1 VHLIPVLALLAAAGD
16 QLRAPDSHVIT
27 VSVTPD
33 QSCPAAR
40 PVTEALAARLPGFV
54 LPHGQAARPGMLRLA
69 VTTDATGIR
78 IDLADPDGAPLLH
91 RVLAVAR
98 APGECAALADTI
110 ALIIERYWREV
121 GYDAPPLPPPTPPP
135 PPPPPPPPA
144 PAAPPAPSTV
154 VEKGHTAGP
163 DATAAGGTTRLS
175 FALSLAGRAGDGG
188 ARDASASAAL
198 GLEARVGLRLSAG
211 VANGTTAPIGDG
223 QADFRRYPLRFAA
236 YVPIRLSAGQLEP
249 GVGLNLDL
257 FSYATRNAGN
267 GVLHSPSMC
276 SGSLC
281 LGPGADLAL
290 GWSFAPVQH
299 VFIRALGRA
308 GAAKSYEFVAQNR
321 VNQNVAPIWRTPS
334 TYLEVAVESGL
345 WFP

>member
-1 VHLIPVLALLAAAGD
+1 VVQVVLTFALLLAAD
-16 QLRAPDSHVIT
+16 QLRAPDSHVIA

-40 PVTEALAARLPGFV
+40 QVTDALGARLPGFV

-69 VTTDATGIR
+69 VTTDASGIR

-98 APGECAALADTI
+98 APSECPALADTI

-121 GYDAPPLPPPTPPP
+121 GYDAPPLPPPSPPP
-135 PPPPPPPPA
+135 PPPPPSPPPPA
-144 PAAPPAPSTV
+144 QPPAPPAV
-154 VEKGHTAGP
+154 VTSGSANAAV
-163 DATAAGGTTRLS
+163 ATEPGVPLRWSL
-175 FALSLAGRAGDGG
+175 ALSAAGRAGDSG
-188 ARDASASAAL
+188 ARDASASIAL
-198 GLEARVGLRLSAG
+198 GAEARIGFRLSAG
-211 VANGTTAPIGDG
+211 VANGTTAAIGDG
-223 QADFRRYPLRFAA
+223 QADFRRFPVRLGA
-236 YVPIRLSAGQLEP
+236 YLPIRLPVGQLEP
-249 GVGLNLDL
+249 GLGLNLDL
-257 FSYATRNAGN
+257 FSYTTRDAGD
-267 GVLHSPSMC
+267 GTLRSPSLC

-281 LGPGADLAL
+281 LGPGGDLAL

-299 VFIRALGRA
+299 VFVRALGRA
-308 GAAKSYEFVAQNR
+308 GAAKSYDFVAQNT